1 MDNIKVTFKILI
13 IVMIAAIGMI
23 VVGARGAINI
33 NEANNEMERLYSDD
47 IRSIE
52 LLGQAQEGMRIIQVR
67 AMQSIAD
74 PGRAAEVQKSQA
86 KVIATMDQNVAEYIE
101 LSQND
106 KYAED
111 AKEMQ
116 GCWNN
121 FKTSMPKVID
131 AVQQGGPEAGM
142 AEYNKAARQDTEKLR
157 DILDKLNTDV
167 QAGAKEAN
175 EINKAEGNKSIMI
188 MLVTTVVC
196 ILVQLLA
203 SYKISNAIKQPLDIM
218 LHVCG
223 KLAKGNFRVNTAP
236 STRKDEFGDVHRGL
250 YNMTISV
257 GKLLNSFSH
266 TTEQIAAASQQLN
279 SSSMESANTATSVAE
294 SVSEAAAIVVQ
305 QQTAVNDGTNGVSAI
320 TNAVDGIKLQA
331 QEISANAGQAANK
344 AAAGNKVVGD
354 SVSQIQ
360 NVEATV
366 RTTAELVNK
375 LGERSQEIGA
385 IVDTISDLAG
395 QTNLLALNAAIEA
408 ARAGEQGRG
417 FAVVA
422 EEVRKLA
429 EQSAT
434 AAQQIAGL
442 IGGIQSDT
450 SKAVSSMDT
459 GCQEVAKGASSVEG
473 LKAVFEEISQ
483 LVAEISD
490 KINNMSDSVAHVADQ
505 SIEVTRQMNDI
516 DKGSKQVADDMQSIS
531 AATEEQ
537 SASAEEIASASDSLA
552 RQAQEVQENLQKF
565 QF

>member
-101 LSQND
+101 LSKND

-116 GCWNN
+116 GYWNN

-167 QAGAKEAN
+167 QAGVKEAN

-203 SYKISNAIKQPLDIM
+203 SYKISNALKQPLDIM

-408 ARAGEQGRG
+408 ARAGEQ
-417 FAVVA
+417 
-422 EEVRKLA
+422 
-429 EQSAT
+429 SAT

-516 DKGSKQVADDMQSIS
+516 DKGSKQVADNMQSIS

>member
-1 MDNIKVTFKILI
+1 MP
-13 IVMIAAIGMI
+13 
-23 VVGARGAINI
+23 
-33 NEANNEMERLYSDD
+33 
-47 IRSIE
+47 
-52 LLGQAQEGMRIIQVR
+52 RI
-67 AMQSIAD
+67 
-74 PGRAAEVQKSQA
+74 
-86 KVIATMDQNVAEYIE
+86 T
-101 LSQND
+101 
-106 KYAED
+106 
-111 AKEMQ
+111 
-116 GCWNN
+116 
-121 FKTSMPKVID
+121 
-131 AVQQGGPEAGM
+131 
-142 AEYNKAARQDTEKLR
+142 
-157 DILDKLNTDV
+157 
-167 QAGAKEAN
+167 
-175 EINKAEGNKSIMI
+175 
-188 MLVTTVVC
+188 
-196 ILVQLLA
+196 
-203 SYKISNAIKQPLDIM
+203 
-218 LHVCG
+218 
-223 KLAKGNFRVNTAP
+223 
-236 STRKDEFGDVHRGL
+236 
-250 YNMTISV
+250 
-257 GKLLNSFSH
+257 
-266 TTEQIAAASQQLN
+266 
-279 SSSMESANTATSVAE
+279 
-294 SVSEAAAIVVQ
+294 
-305 QQTAVNDGTNGVSAI
+305 
-320 TNAVDGIKLQA
+320 
-331 QEISANAGQAANK
+331 ANK

-354 SVSQIQ
+354 SFSQIQ